1 MPKFNEFIKGFEEK
15 ETAPKAQ
22 EPQVQTAPRVRGQ
35 GDHKVTLTY
44 YNLNN
49 KGEWEQSGE
58 PEVTMANKEYV
69 GNVLSDTEQPFE
81 QSHRLYK
88 QGKGRH
94 KFDTYESVAPDGKRK
109 AVWNVVFPD

>member
-1 MPKFNEFIKGFEEK
+1 MPKFNEFIKGFEE
-15 ETAPKAQ
+15 TAPKPQ
-22 EPQVQTAPRVRGQ
+22 EPKN
-35 GDHKVTLTY
+35 HKVTKTY
-44 YNLNN
+44 YNLND
-49 KGEWEQSGE
+49 KGEWEQFGE

-69 GNVLSDTEQPFE
+69 GNILGDYEQPFE

-94 KFDTYESVAPDGKRK
+94 KYDTYESVSPDGKRK